1 MNEEIYI
8 SLRATVPLSDV
19 DNGYDT
25 LYVLEV
31 KGSTDKEAIIR
42 TAMHQFDESTSAFDR
57 FVREGSLTLIDERS
71 STYSVTV
78 TTRFDW

>member
-8 SLRATVPLSDV
+8 NRRAIFPLSDV
-19 DNGYDT
+19 VNGYDS
-25 LYVLEV
+25 LYIIEV

-42 TAMHQFDESTSAFDR
+42 TAMNQFDESTSTFDR

-71 STYSVTV
+71 STYSIMVS
-78 TTRFDW
+78 TRFDW